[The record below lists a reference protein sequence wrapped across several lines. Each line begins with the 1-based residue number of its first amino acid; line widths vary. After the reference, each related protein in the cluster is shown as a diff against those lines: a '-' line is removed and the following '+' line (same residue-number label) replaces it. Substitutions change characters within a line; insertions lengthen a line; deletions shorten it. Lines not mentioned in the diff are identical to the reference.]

1 MNIPIWKLAI
11 VSIVSIVSIT
21 KLLTGRGGG
30 EAQFKYRPFTACHS
44 SSLFIKH
51 LHYISP
57 RNDPHR
63 LLIFINHWDTRYFV
77 LIKYLHRFF
86 DR

>member
-30 EAQFKYRPFTACHS
+30 EAEFKYRPFTACHS
-44 SSLFIKH
+44 SSLFIKPIYQAPS
-51 LHYISP
+51 LYLSTKRSP
-57 RNDPHR
+57 PA
-63 LLIFINHWDTRYFV
+63 
-77 LIKYLHRFF
+77 F
-86 DR
+86 DLYQPPGYKICCVD